1 MNNNGIKELSLR
13 LTQVAHDHTDFIDG
27 DVLLVD
33 RINRALMPT
42 SPHRLTFILVALCT
56 SGECRFTIDTQQFTI
71 KKNDLVIISDR
82 HIVDSFSAT
91 DDADGLVMMLSVNF
105 FYEIVRNVSD
115 VSTLF
120 CFSRSH
126 PVVSLEDREVELF
139 SSYFYF
145 LKEKIGDPANKFRR
159 NIVGTLIL
167 VMFYDLSNVILRVQ
181 EETHNKKQTR
191 AESIFTKFIRLVELH
206 FRHERKVGWY
216 ALQLG
221 ITPKYL
227 SETVKSVSSRTPNE
241 WIDSYVTLELRVML
255 KTSTKS
261 IKEISDEMHF
271 PNQSFLGKFFREHVG
286 VTPTAYRKK

>member
-1 MNNNGIKELSLR
+1 
-13 LTQVAHDHTDFIDG
+13 
-27 DVLLVD
+27 
-33 RINRALMPT
+33 
-42 SPHRLTFILVALCT
+42 
-56 SGECRFTIDTQQFTI
+56 
-71 KKNDLVIISDR
+71 
-82 HIVDSFSAT
+82 
-91 DDADGLVMMLSVNF
+91 MMLSVNF

-191 AESIFTKFIRLVELH
+191 AESIFTKFIRLV
-206 FRHERKVGWY
+206 
-216 ALQLG
+216 
-221 ITPKYL
+221 
-227 SETVKSVSSRTPNE
+227 
-241 WIDSYVTLELRVML
+241 
-255 KTSTKS
+255 
-261 IKEISDEMHF
+261 
-271 PNQSFLGKFFREHVG
+271 
-286 VTPTAYRKK
+286 

>member
-1 MNNNGIKELSLR
+1 MSRKNIIDLSLR
-13 LTQVAHDHTDFIDG
+13 LTQVDHNLTEYIDG

-33 RINRALMPT
+33 RMNRALMPT

>member
-33 RINRALMPT
+33 RLNRALMPT

-105 FYEIVRNVSD
+105 FYEIVRNVSE
-115 VSTLF
+115 VSRVC

-126 PVVSLEDREVELF
+126 AVVWLEDREGELCR
-139 SSYFYF
+139 SYFYF

>member
-1 MNNNGIKELSLR
+1 MNNNDIKELSLR

-27 DVLLVD
+27 DVLLSD
-33 RINRALMPT
+33 RLNRASMPT
-42 SPHRLTFILVALCT
+42 SPHRLTFLLVALCT
-56 SGECRFTIDTQQFTI
+56 NGECRFTIDTQEFVI
-71 KKNDLVIISDR
+71 RKNDLVIVSDR
-82 HIVDSFSAT
+82 HIVDNFSAT

-139 SSYFYF
+139 RSYFF
-145 LKEKIGDPANKFRR
+145 MLKEKIGDPANKFRR
-159 NIVGTLIL
+159 HIASTLIL
-167 VMFYDLSNVILRVQ
+167 AMFYDLSNVILRVQ
-181 EETHNKKQTR
+181 EESANRKQTR
-191 AESIFTKFIRLVELH
+191 ADSIFTNFIHLVELH
-206 FRHERKVGWY
+206 FKHERKVGWY

-241 WIDSYVTLELRVML
+241 WIDSYVTLELRILL

-261 IKEISDEMHF
+261 IKEIADEMNF

>member
-33 RINRALMPT
+33 RMNRALMPT

-191 AESIFTKFIRLVELH
+191 AESIFTKKDSEAEKADHESLV
-206 FRHERKVGWY
+206 
-216 ALQLG
+216 
-221 ITPKYL
+221 
-227 SETVKSVSSRTPNE
+227 
-241 WIDSYVTLELRVML
+241 
-255 KTSTKS
+255 
-261 IKEISDEMHF
+261 
-271 PNQSFLGKFFREHVG
+271 
-286 VTPTAYRKK
+286 

>member
-1 MNNNGIKELSLR
+1 MSRKNIIDLSLR
-13 LTQVAHDHTDFIDG
+13 LTQVDHNLTEYIDG
-27 DVLLVD
+27 DVLLSD
-33 RINRALMPT
+33 KLNRAYMPT
-42 SPHRLTFILVALCT
+42 SPRRMTFILVALCT
-56 SGECRFTIDTQQFTI
+56 HGECRFNIDTQPVTI
-71 KKNDLVIISDR
+71 RKNDVVVISDR

-139 SSYFYF
+139 RSYFYF

>member
-33 RINRALMPT
+33 RMNRALMPT

-71 KKNDLVIISDR
+71 KKNDLVIIS
-82 HIVDSFSAT
+82 DSFSAT